1 MIFLIILKYSF
12 LIITSLINL
21 ILAFR
26 SQKPLK
32 FLIFN
37 AFLGITTL
45 LILYL
50 TKKFTGMLITINPI
64 TAILSMVLGVP
75 YVILVLFLNFII
87 LM

>member
-1 MIFLIILKYSF
+1 MVILKYSV
-12 LIITSLINL
+12 LAMICLINL

-26 SQKPLK
+26 SLKPLK

-45 LILYL
+45 LILYF
-50 TKKFTGMLITINPI
+50 TKNFTGLFITINPI
-64 TAILSMVLGVP
+64 TATAPIVLGVP
-75 YVILVLFLNFII
+75 SVILVLVLNFII